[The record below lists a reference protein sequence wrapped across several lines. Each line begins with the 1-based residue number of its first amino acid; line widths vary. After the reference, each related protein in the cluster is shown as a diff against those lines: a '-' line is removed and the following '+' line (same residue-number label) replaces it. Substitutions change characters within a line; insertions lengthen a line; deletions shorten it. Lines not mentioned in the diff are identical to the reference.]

1 MARFQQ
7 GGYQQLVDRSRKP
20 ASHPLQTP
28 YVVRKAIIALRQ
40 RGSLVLGPK
49 KIQALL
55 LEKFPHEHVPSRT
68 TIYNIPNRE
77 GLVEKRRVRRRVP
90 RFPDPFAAVDQSKQV
105 WSVDFKGRF
114 KMQDARWCFPLT
126 VMDHKTRYLLGCQ
139 GLGGTKASEVQ
150 PSFEALFREYGLP
163 QRNRSDNG
171 VPFATRA
178 ADGLSR
184 LSIWWTQL
192 GILPERIEPSKPQ
205 QNGRHE
211 RIHRT
216 LKRAV
221 TRPPGHGRPASKI

>member
-7 GGYQQLVDRSRKP
+7 GGYQQLIDRSRKP

-68 TIYNIPNRE
+68 TIYNILNRE

-114 KMQDARWCFPLT
+114 KMQDARWCFPMM

-139 GLGGTKASEVQ
+139 GLGGTKASGVQ

-178 ADGLSR
+178 ADGLPR
-184 LSIWWTQL
+184 LSI
-192 GILPERIEPSKPQ
+192 
-205 QNGRHE
+205 
-211 RIHRT
+211 
-216 LKRAV
+216 
-221 TRPPGHGRPASKI
+221 